1 MSYLPRALPLTLGL
15 SLLLGSGLLGP
26 GRALHAQGAESDDAA
41 PRTRFGFG
49 SGIALST
56 SPLGEIAERH
66 GTYGIPGHQYEVR
79 LFARTPERG
88 EWSVALL
95 WDDYHVGQ
103 QLDLATKYRFDYSST
118 SLVVGWQSVPDRE
131 GLPLVYGLDAG
142 WLRYVTEA
150 NSIDYYTSTP
160 YDSRT
165 VGHAAVLG
173 WTAGLEIAGGVMTTV
188 PRIRLEMNFP
198 DFGGGDGYSRLH
210 PETDLGFKASFGFVL
225 KFAGR
230 S

>member
-1 MSYLPRALPLTLGL
+1 MPRVLRLTLGL
-15 SLLLGSGLLGP
+15 SLLLGSGLP
-26 GRALHAQGAESDDAA
+26 GSERELLAQDVEDHEKA

-49 SGIALST
+49 YGLALST
-56 SPLGEIAERH
+56 SPLGEIAERL

-79 LFARTPERG
+79 LFARTPQRG
-88 EWSVALL
+88 EWSVALF

-118 SLVVGWQSVPDRE
+118 SLVAGWQSVPDRK
-131 GLPLVYGLDAG
+131 GLALVYGLDAG
-142 WLRYVTEA
+142 WLRYRTAA

-160 YDSRT
+160 YDSRA

-173 WTAGLEIAGGVMTTV
+173 WTAGLEIPGGVMTTV
-188 PRIRLEMNFP
+188 PRLRLEMNFP

-210 PETDLGFKASFGFVL
+210 PETDLGFKASFGVVL
-225 KFAGR
+225 KFARR